1 MTGLGKNEMKPK
13 AGMPWSVRFSEGL
26 DPTATSGRLEQ
37 ELDLDGLVRKLDL
50 ARLGAAQYAS

>member
-26 DPTATSGRLEQ
+26 GRTWHKWLNGCDESLTQ
-37 ELDLDGLVRKLDL
+37 ALVVETLWF
-50 ARLGAAQYAS
+50 A